1 MMDVMDRGQKMQRR
15 AGASD
20 RDTRLDALRG
30 IAVLLMTEQHL
41 GIWLVDLKRYA
52 GELGPL
58 VYLNMLGGLAAPL
71 FILLAGVGAAYAS
84 ETLSF
89 RTSLSRGARLLLI
102 GLGLNLLTPGWF
114 SAPSFYVL
122 HLLGVWLMLS
132 PLFRKVSFAGLC
144 ALTVGVL
151 AAAVLGQI
159 WLETP
164 AQLTNR
170 VMSGRTGKG
179 LVRLALFEGHFPIF
193 PWLAAALLGLLA
205 GRLYRAD
212 RKGPLLGLGLACLGL
227 SLSASLPALLLGR
240 AARLLPWRALSSFEF
255 YPASPALILGLS
267 GVGILFLRA
276 ASSFSPPRSMQVL
289 VLLGRTSLTLLVV
302 HVVLFRELFG
312 RWNLDH
318 RLTPTMTLVTIGAT
332 WLLWWLWARIWA
344 RSNFRFGLE
353 WFLRAQR
360 RQSAPE

>member
-1 MMDVMDRGQKMQRR
+1 MDRGQKMQRR

-84 ETLSF
+84 ATLSF
-89 RTSLSRGARLLLI
+89 RASLSRGIRLLLI
-102 GLGLNLLTPGWF
+102 GLALNLLTPGWF
-114 SAPSFYVL
+114 SASSFYVL
-122 HLLGVWLMLS
+122 HLLGVWLILS
-132 PLFRKVSFAGLC
+132 PLLRKIDLTGLC
-144 ALTVGVL
+144 ALTL
-151 AAAVLGQI
+151 SILIASVLGQI
-159 WLETP
+159 WLKTP
-164 AQLTNR
+164 PQLTNPT
-170 VMSGRTGKG
+170 MSGRTGAG
-179 LVRLALFEGHFPIF
+179 FLRLALFEGHFPLF
-193 PWLAAALLGLLA
+193 PWLAAAVLGLLA
-205 GRLYRAD
+205 GRLYQAGQ
-212 RKGPLLGLGLACLGL
+212 KGLLLGLGLSCLGFAL
-227 SLSASLPALLLGR
+227 CASLPGLLLGR
-240 AARLLPWRALSSFEF
+240 AARLLPWRAISSFEF

-267 GVGILFLRA
+267 GIGIVLLRV
-276 ASSFSPPRSMQVL
+276 SSSLSSPSGTHLL
-289 VLLGRTSLTLLVV
+289 VLFGRSSLTLLVV

-312 RWNLDH
+312 RWGVDH